1 MTIAVID
8 GGYKPRGN
16 LVFEPY
22 VVMCKRLGL
31 PDNRNKGPLTLIP
44 EKENEAHQARQAAY
58 YKALI
63 AEEAA
68 KKVHTCEDIEDFD
81 DYLDFCPSEWCP
93 ACAHVE
99 HLAHSRASQQLI
111 VDKYFAD
118 KGVQVKKEVVQY
130 NNKPITLNITEL
142 QKSLIE
148 GGGALGLM
156 VRDSLTEGQMRPW
169 WYYCEKHDSEW
180 LNRKMPERAP
190 EPTLSKEEYL
200 GLPKI
205 EEEKEEPAFFKRAS
219 GSSSAGGSSSSAAA
233 PIVAHVGGDEEK
245 REAAFVAWS
254 AKNRRER
261 KPYFRG
267 RTINGSCMAQDN
279 RVILKNLP
287 LEVASLK
294 SDMWELVSQVAPVID
309 VWAPKG
315 IVLSFATPADVD
327 TVLAHFSN
335 GLQYYGQVVRFERM
349 GARTK

>member
-1 MTIAVID
+1 MTIADID

-16 LVFEPY
+16 LAFEPY

-31 PDNRNKGPLTLIP
+31 TDNRNKGPLTLIP

-58 YKALI
+58 WKALI

-68 KKVHTCEDIEDFD
+68 KKVHTCEEVEDFD
-81 DYLDFCPSEWCP
+81 DYLDLCPSDWCP
-93 ACAHVE
+93 ACAHAE

-111 VDKYFAD
+111 VDAYFAD
-118 KGVQVKKEVVQY
+118 KCPVEQKPFVEQ
-130 NNKPITLNITEL
+130 KPITVKITEL
-142 QKSLIE
+142 QKNLIE

-156 VRDSLTEGQMRPW
+156 VRDSLTQGQMRPW
-169 WYYCEKHDSEW
+169 WFYCEMYDSDW
-180 LNRKMPERAP
+180 LFRKMPERAP

-205 EEEKEEPAFFKRAS
+205 VEEEEPAFFKRAIGAKQS
-219 GSSSAGGSSSSAAA
+219 EQQSSSSSAA
-233 PIVAHVGGDEEK
+233 PVIAHVAGDEEK
-245 REAAFVAWS
+245 REAAFVAWT

-294 SDMWELVSQVAPVID
+294 SDMWELVAQVAPVID

-315 IVLSFATPADVD
+315 IVLSFASSADVD